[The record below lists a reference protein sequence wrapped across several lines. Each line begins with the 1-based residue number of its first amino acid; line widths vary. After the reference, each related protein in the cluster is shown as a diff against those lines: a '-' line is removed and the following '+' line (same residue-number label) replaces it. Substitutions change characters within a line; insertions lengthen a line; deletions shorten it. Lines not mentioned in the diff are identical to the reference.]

1 MAESNQVFI
10 SWSGDRS
17 REIGLVWKSLIEDT
31 FDSVNAFVSHR
42 DITPG
47 ERGLTVIKAQLDETS
62 VGIPI
67 VTRDNVD
74 SQWINFESGA
84 LSKEVPDAPVR
95 VMPCLVDYNDP
106 SELTG
111 PLTQFQAKLLNQDG
125 VEAILSTIAQANS
138 IEWQRKKAGFEARW
152 PQFDEQ
158 FAKHREPSKDEK
170 NSGERTQKDMLA
182 EIVNN
187 TRELRKD
194 LASKRYPSRMFDE
207 IDAKNRDA
215 LSVLILVAT
224 QIRDYHLTKHRDLRA
239 TATMDSDFRIW
250 ILVERW
256 SLDSHSF
263 LIRLAD
269 EYGARIVEV
278 SPLSNPVSNVVR
290 ESGKSQ
296 KGGHIPAKMQGPRAS
311 MGS

>member
-1 MAESNQVFI
+1 MTESYQVFI

-17 REIGLVWKSLIEDT
+17 REIGLIWKSLIEDT

-47 ERGLTVIKAQLDETS
+47 ERGLTVIKARLDETS

-67 VTRDNVD
+67 VTADNVD

-95 VMPCLVDYNDP
+95 VMPCLVDYKDP

-158 FAKHREPSKDEK
+158 FAKYREPSKDEK
-170 NSGERTQKDMLA
+170 ASGERSQKDMLA

-187 TRELRKD
+187 TRELRKT
-194 LASKRYPSRMFDE
+194 LS
-207 IDAKNRDA
+207 NRRFSPLIGENVDA
-215 LSVLILVAT
+215 LSRAVSTRLDMVRGEV
-224 QIRDYHLTKHRDLRA
+224 QDYSIAQRGRFRA
-239 TATMDSDFRIW
+239 NVVVDSDSQIF
-250 ILVERW
+250 ILVEQWGKSSRQ
-256 SLDSHSF
+256 F
-263 LIRLAD
+263 LEQLSV
-269 EYGARIVEV
+269 EYGVRVGEFAPLGLTTHPARRVAPSTERDVEIVKARL
-278 SPLSNPVSNVVR
+278 SPN
-290 ESGKSQ
+290 SG
-296 KGGHIPAKMQGPRAS
+296 
-311 MGS
+311 